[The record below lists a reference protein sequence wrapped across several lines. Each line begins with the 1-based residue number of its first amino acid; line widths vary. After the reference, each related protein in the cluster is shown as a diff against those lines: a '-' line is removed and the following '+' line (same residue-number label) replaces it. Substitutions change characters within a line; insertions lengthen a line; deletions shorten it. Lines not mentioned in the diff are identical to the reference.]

1 MFTLTQCSPT
11 FGDCTAR
18 YRVDLDK
25 EYTLQEFIDAIL
37 TNKKDEWGEIKI
49 EKRNCVWYR
58 HGNIIGKSNIPEEVF
73 GYKVKSVI
81 ASGGWTVMDY
91 TVALEKEVE

>member
-25 EYTLQEFIDAIL
+25 EYTLEEFIDAIL
-37 TNKKDEWGEIKI
+37 TNKK
-49 EKRNCVWYR
+49 R
-58 HGNIIGKSNIPEEVF
+58 
-73 GYKVKSVI
+73 
-81 ASGGWTVMDY
+81 
-91 TVALEKEVE
+91 